1 MAMSWCGMPLVLVPN
16 PFVVC
21 FLHCFPATYHGK
33 TIIIIVVVV
42 AEGKVGPILA
52 LTK

>member
-1 MAMSWCGMPLVLVPN
+1 MAMSRCGMPLVLVPN

-21 FLHCFPATYHGK
+21 FLHCFRATYHGK
-33 TIIIIVVVV
+33 TIIVVVV